1 MVTMKFM
8 RILRHLITGQIAVRR
23 ALPPASFTVIEQV
36 IKQSETSH
44 AGEIVFAVE
53 AALDVLPLLK
63 NQSARERAIDV
74 FSLLRVWDTPQN
86 NGVLIYLLFADH
98 DVEIVADRGI
108 HAKVGQAEWE
118 AICHEMEA
126 AFQRGRFEAGIVA
139 GVNAI
144 TQQLQTHFPAESACE
159 ENALPDRPVVL
170 K

>member
-1 MVTMKFM
+1 M
-8 RILRHLITGQIAVRR
+8 RILRHLITGQILVRR
-23 ALPPASFTVIEQV
+23 ALPPASFTVIEQA

-108 HAKVGQAEWE
+108 HAKVGQAGWE
-118 AICHEMEA
+118 AICHKMEA
-126 AFQRGRFEAGIVA
+126 AFQRGQFEAGIIA
-139 GVNAI
+139 GVSAI
-144 TQQLQTHFPAESACE
+144 TQQLQTYFPAESVSG